1 MKQFKTLRESLND
14 IVLDLYETSE
24 DFDAEELNEAV
35 KKDNPKVE
43 GQVTNNTRGVLH
55 ELLAGKALNNGKHM
69 PDFHLVDEKT
79 KRKETPEQAHDRLK
93 AQIHPNDYAK
103 IKAGADSAAADIR
116 ASIAKT
122 HPGHIITSVSH
133 TSKKGDTQKVTG
145 VKATQKEDSSDIY
158 ITTKHPKTG
167 KVVYHGRSL
176 KVSENSS
183 KNVPSSSLGK
193 QSSGAMADTLFKA
206 HQKKIKAMHPELTD
220 IKKEDHHADL
230 PAARKEWAEKNPEK
244 HKQIKT
250 ENLKLLR
257 AVAYHHS
264 VELQHKLD
272 SGDHEHVV
280 NHIRD
285 VLHAHTTPAEQAG
298 VGTFRKHTTY
308 KTAKGTQ
315 HHESHPGHDYE
326 HILNDHKNITVRAS
340 GTGVHFY
347 HTDPKTGVEK
357 KFATQTHKL
366 DSQSDPLSTL
376 KSAGKAT

>member
-1 MKQFKTLRESLND
+1 MKQFKNLRESLND
-14 IVLDLYETSE
+14 IVLDLYETFE
-24 DFDAEELNEAV
+24 EFDGEELNEAV
-35 KKDNPKVE
+35 KKDNPNVE

-55 ELLAGKALNNGKHM
+55 ELLAGKAANGGKHM

-93 AQIHPNDYAK
+93 AQIHPKDYAR
-103 IKAGADSAAADIR
+103 IKEGAEHAASNIVAG
-116 ASIAKT
+116 IAKT
-122 HPGHIITSVSH
+122 HPGHKIISVSH

-145 VKATQKEDSSDIY
+145 VEATQKEDSSDIY
-158 ITTKHPKTG
+158 IATKHPKTG
-167 KVVYHGRSL
+167 KIVYHGRSL
-176 KVSENSS
+176 KVSENAS

-193 QSSGAMADTLFKA
+193 KSSGSMADTLFKA
-206 HQKKIKAMHPELTD
+206 HQKKIKEMHPELKD
-220 IKKEDHHADL
+220 IKKEDHHEDL

-257 AVAYHHS
+257 AVAHHHAA
-264 VELQHKLD
+264 ELQHKLD
-272 SGDHEHVV
+272 SGDHEHVI

-285 VLHAHTTPAEQAG
+285 VLHAHNTPAEKAG
-298 VGTFRKHTTY
+298 NSTFAKSTTY
-308 KTAKGTQ
+308 RTAKGIQ
-315 HHESHPGHDYE
+315 YHESHPGHDFE
-326 HILNDHKNITVRAS
+326 HILKDHANIRVEAK
-340 GTGVHFY
+340 GTSVHFH
-347 HTDPKTGVEK
+347 HTDPKTGVER